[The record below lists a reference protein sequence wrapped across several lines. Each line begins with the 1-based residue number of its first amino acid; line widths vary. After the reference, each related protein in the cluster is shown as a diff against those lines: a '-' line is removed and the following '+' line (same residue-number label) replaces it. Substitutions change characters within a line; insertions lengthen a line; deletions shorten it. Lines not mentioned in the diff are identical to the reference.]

1 MLSRSLF
8 GNNDDDKCRV
18 ISQVTMVTKA
28 SILHIDIV
36 RDLLSFEFK
45 FIAIHYF
52 VFPKCIYKT
61 TFFFKVVFYY
71 AFLFT
76 MCFAKWFW
84 TNRDFFGTIVR
95 QVICYFA
102 YCQTFINT

>member
-8 GNNDDDKCRV
+8 GNNDNDKCRV

-45 FIAIHYF
+45 FIVIHYF

-61 TFFFKVVFYY
+61 TFSEKSFSTMHSYLQCVLPNGSGQIEI
-71 AFLFT
+71 FL
-76 MCFAKWFW
+76 A
-84 TNRDFFGTIVR
+84 
-95 QVICYFA
+95 Q
-102 YCQTFINT
+102 